1 MSDRVGWPVAP
12 ELRRPRILRQ
22 QWLDLTFLHW
32 AVDPA
37 DVARF
42 FPPGTRPDVFE
53 GRTYIGLVPF
63 RMVGTGLPHGPAV
76 PYVGTFLETNIRLY
90 SIDDAGRRGVVF
102 LSLDANRL
110 AVVAIA
116 RAVFALP
123 YRWAEMTH
131 TGSAHTGSA
140 HTGSAHTGSAHTGSG
155 STHTYTSRLRR
166 PGVSV
171 AALITVDTGPA
182 VRTDP
187 LSDFLTARWG
197 LHAHRAGRTWYLP
210 NQHLVWELHSATVTK
225 LHMPGLFPSVGLPEP
240 AGPPDH
246 VLYSP
251 GVPAEFGLPVKP
263 SFRRSAAR

>member
-1 MSDRVGWPVAP
+1 MSDSVGWPVAP
-12 ELRRPRILRQ
+12 DLRRPRILRQ

-32 AVDPA
+32 AVDPGE
-37 DVARF
+37 VARF

-53 GRTYIGLVPF
+53 GRTYVGLVPF
-63 RMVGTGLPHGPAV
+63 RMVGTGLPYGPAV
-76 PYVGTFLETNIRLY
+76 PYFGTFLETNIRLY
-90 SIDDAGRRGVVF
+90 SIDDSGRRGVVF

-110 AVVAIA
+110 AVVSIA

-123 YRWAEMTH
+123 YRWARMTH
-131 TGSAHTGSA
+131 TASGS
-140 HTGSAHTGSAHTGSG
+140 GSG
-155 STHTYTSRLRR
+155 STHTYRSRLRR
-166 PGVSV
+166 PGVAV
-171 AALITVDTGPA
+171 TALITVDTGPA
-182 VRTDP
+182 VPTDP
-187 LSDFLTARWG
+187 LADFLTARWG
-197 LHAHRAGRTWYLP
+197 LHARRAGRTWYLP
-210 NQHLVWELHSATVTK
+210 NHHPVWELHSATVTK